1 MLMIIKDNKCSP
13 LVTIITE
20 NFELNDFF
28 FSDTG
33 NAYMNRQGIPYDNII
48 DLWINEIA
56 LVIIAVVFLSLAYIQ
71 MKRSS
76 KPR

>member
-1 MLMIIKDNKCSP
+1 MI
-13 LVTIITE
+13 L
-20 NFELNDFF
+20 LN

-33 NAYMNRQGIPYDNII
+33 NAYMNRQGIPYDNVM

-56 LVIIAVVFLSLAYIQ
+56 LVIIASVFLSLAYIQ
-71 MKRSS
+71 LKRAS